1 MNDDIVFPLIFFF
14 FLALLGLLIVALIVA
29 LFVDTANIHS
39 ASMACIDRGGYYIR
53 EAGICIPAGVEVAK

>member
-1 MNDDIVFPLIFFF
+1 MNDDIIYPII
-14 FLALLGLLIVALIVA
+14 FLALFGLLFAALIVVFNA
-29 LFVDTANIHS
+29 SNKHHA